1 MPSPTSFFIL
11 IRSCYQSNP
20 PRALFFGAAAWVF
33 GLLMFGLYLQ
43 HVVGLEP
50 CPMCIVQRY
59 ALLVVGLVALA
70 GGIANRAEPPSRV
83 WQYGL
88 AGGMG
93 TFALLGAWVAAR
105 QTILQYEA
113 RNNPFAECSPGI
125 EYLIEMYGLSDALPF
140 IFKGSGNCASVDWTF
155 LGLSIANWSLA
166 NFAALLVL
174 IAFIAWTAKKR

>member
-1 MPSPTSFFIL
+1 MSYRQI
-11 IRSCYQSNP
+11 IEMYRSNP

-70 GGIANRAEPPSRV
+70 GGIASRAAPPSRV

-93 TFALLGAWVAAR
+93 AFALFGGWVAAR
-105 QTILQYEA
+105 QTLLQYEA

-125 EYLIEMYGLSDALPF
+125 
-140 IFKGSGNCASVDWTF
+140 
-155 LGLSIANWSLA
+155 
-166 NFAALLVL
+166 
-174 IAFIAWTAKKR
+174 

>member
-1 MPSPTSFFIL
+1 MSYRHI
-11 IRSCYQSNP
+11 IEMYRSNP
-20 PRALFFGAAAWVF
+20 PRALFFGAAAWVFGLLMF

-70 GGIANRAEPPSRV
+70 GGIASRAEPPSRG

-105 QTILQYEA
+105 
-113 RNNPFAECSPGI
+113 
-125 EYLIEMYGLSDALPF
+125 
-140 IFKGSGNCASVDWTF
+140 
-155 LGLSIANWSLA
+155 
-166 NFAALLVL
+166 
-174 IAFIAWTAKKR
+174 